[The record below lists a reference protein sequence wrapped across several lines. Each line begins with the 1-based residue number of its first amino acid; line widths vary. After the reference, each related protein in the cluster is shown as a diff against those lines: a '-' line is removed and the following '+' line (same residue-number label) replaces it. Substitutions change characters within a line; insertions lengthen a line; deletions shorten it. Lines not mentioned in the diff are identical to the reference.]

1 MGNPDV
7 PFGIVKIMGYQSSEL
22 RLSDFASTIKD
33 LGTALTVEFVL
44 SKLEDKY
51 SKIEAV
57 LIEHGNDL

>member
-1 MGNPDV
+1 
-7 PFGIVKIMGYQSSEL
+7 MGYQSSEL